1 MIDLIF
7 VMLLAN
13 TAVYLELTDPMA
25 LDILQKINMTH
36 LQIEQIRQ
44 MENHTQ
50 FVEDRRQIAIDN
62 LQVEIVAW
70 ELFYEDYTG
79 EAVFNRAIAEKPEWV
94 QGVFWDLFNFKT
106 GKIDNGTMA
115 KINSYNNGGSKL
127 QQQYAFADSAS
138 ITRQEMIQV
147 NAQANVDHNLAIPTQ
162 QEIMFDKFGKFIN
175 STEVREKLNRYYTD
189 YKADPDYLVANTQDS
204 FAYNSTKADVR
215 AVNQCSEDKVLV
227 YRNVPGFNNHDQ
239 NVWVNE
245 LVSIGL
251 LDQIPNEYLKWACLT
266 PETAEIWIVR
276 GLAKF

>member
-1 MIDLIF
+1 MIDLIMVFLF
-7 VMLLAN
+7 VN
-13 TAVYLELTDPMA
+13 STVYLELTDPFA

-36 LQIEQIRQ
+36 LQIEQLKQ

-62 LQVEIVAW
+62 LQVELVAW
-70 ELFYEDYTG
+70 ELFYEDYKG
-79 EAVFNRAIAEKPEWV
+79 VNVFKRAISEKPLWV
-94 QGVFWDLFNFKT
+94 QGVFLDLWGFT
-106 GKIDNGTMA
+106 EEKIQNGTKALQTVALTGGNKLAQQIAFAQSA
-115 KINSYNNGGSKL
+115 KITKV
-127 QQQYAFADSAS
+127 
-138 ITRQEMIQV
+138 EMVEV
-147 NAQANVDHNLAIPTQ
+147 NAQANVDNKLAIPTQ
-162 QEIMFDKFGKFIN
+162 QELLFDAFGKFIN

-215 AVNQCSEDKVLV
+215 AVNQCSDDKVLV
-227 YRNVPGFNNHDQ
+227 YRNVPGFINHDE

-245 LVSIGL
+245 LVGIGL